1 MKYLILNLLLLFIC
15 YFSFAAPQSY
25 EQEIAELRSVLS
37 EKANYD
43 AQKIKT
49 IDALKAQLEK
59 DELLALPQQYR
70 LYLDLYNQYKSFKYD
85 RAFYYAHQLQRV
97 GEQMKDPAKIA
108 YAKIKLG
115 FILLSSGMFKE
126 TFDTLNSVK
135 VKLLPDSVKKEYY
148 FLTARTYYD
157 LADFDKDDYYARL
170 YNKRASAYVD
180 SAVRLCDPK
189 SFEYTYYAGLKQLK
203 AGDLKSAID
212 KLQYLINHQQLSYHQ
227 YAITASTLSDIYIQ
241 HNNPDSAVT
250 LLIKASIA
258 DIKSSTKE
266 AAAMLNLAQLLDK
279 KGNTQDAYIFI
290 KHAMDDAMYYG
301 ARQRKV
307 QVSAIL
313 PVVAGARILYEQEQ
327 KRALIFYSSLLTLLS
342 VTIIVFAIIIYKQLK
357 RIKAADKLVVEANT
371 NLLHTIDK
379 LNEAEKIKEEY
390 IGYYLNIISDYM
402 NKLEK
407 FKCSI
412 EQRLTTK
419 RFDDIKVLVGNIN
432 LKKEREELFI
442 NFDKAFLKLF
452 PNFVHEFNA
461 LFPAEHQ
468 IKLLPNQ
475 LLNTDLRIF
484 ALIRLGISD
493 TDKVARILE
502 YSLSTI
508 YNYRTRIK
516 NKSNDPDRFE
526 AAIMGIKAV

>member
-1 MKYLILNLLLLFIC
+1 MKYLILNLSLLFIG
-15 YFSFAAPQSY
+15 YLSFAAQPH
-25 EQEIAELRSVLS
+25 EQEIAALKAVLND
-37 EKANYD
+37 KANYD
-43 AQKIKT
+43 IQKIKK
-49 IDALKAQLEK
+49 IDDLKAPLDK
-59 DELLALPQQYR
+59 DEQISLAQQYNI
-70 LYLDLYNQYKSFKYD
+70 YLNLYNEYKTFKYD
-85 RAFYYAHQLQRV
+85 RAFHYAHQLQRV

-108 YAKIKLG
+108 YGKIKLG

-126 TFDTLNSVK
+126 TFDTLNTVK

-157 LADFDKDDYYARL
+157 LADFDKDDYYARI
-170 YNKRASAYVD
+170 YNKRASLYID
-180 SAVRLCDPK
+180 SALTLSSPK
-189 SFEYTYYAGLKQLK
+189 SFEYTYYTGLKFLK
-203 AGDLKSAID
+203 AGDLKKAISN
-212 KLQYLINHQQLSYHQ
+212 LQYLINDKKLTYHQ
-227 YAITASTLSDIYIQ
+227 YAVTASTLSDIYIQ

-250 LLIKASIA
+250 LLIKAAIA

-290 KHAMDDAMYYG
+290 KQAMDDAVYYG

-327 KRALIFYSSLLTLLS
+327 KRALIFYASLLTILS
-342 VTIIVFAIIIYKQLK
+342 ITIIVFAIIIYKQLK

-371 NLLHTIDK
+371 VLLHTIDK

-461 LFPAEHQ
+461 LFPPEHQ
-468 IKLLPNQ
+468 THLIPNQ

-484 ALIRLGISD
+484 ALIRLGIND

-516 NKSNDPDRFE
+516 NKSIDPEGFE
-526 AAIMGIKAV
+526 AKIMGIKAI